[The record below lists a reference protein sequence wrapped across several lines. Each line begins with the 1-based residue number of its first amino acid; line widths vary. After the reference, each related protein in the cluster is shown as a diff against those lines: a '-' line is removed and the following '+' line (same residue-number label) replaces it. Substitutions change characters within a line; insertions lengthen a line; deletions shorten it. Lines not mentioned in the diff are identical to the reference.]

1 MSATRI
7 VLHLARADFLERVRR
22 YSFLVT
28 MGAAVFLGYQV
39 LIGNVKMQAGHYG
52 GAANSAWLGAQMA
65 VCASLFVSLVG
76 FYIVKN
82 TIERDR
88 QTRVGQILAS
98 TPMSKPLYT
107 VGKVLSN
114 FGMFAA
120 IVAVLVLSTV
130 VMQLWR
136 NEQFPLD
143 LTQLLVPFLLIT
155 LPGLA
160 FISAIAVLFETLPG
174 FRGGFGNVAW
184 FFLWT
189 ALLVVPIESKTNW
202 ADISGISIL
211 HNALRTEVS
220 ARFPDYKGGFSIGGS
235 GEVFKQTFVWDGLHW
250 TPKMIAQRLAW
261 YGAAFLLAM
270 VAAGF
275 FDRFDPARGWRFRR
289 KEKLEASPPEIPG
302 REVNGKTAGEALSAG
317 SHAHLTP
324 FAEVANRSR
333 FAGVLIAEIKLML
346 KGQRWIWYAGVIG
359 FWIASIA
366 SPLENARAIVLP
378 LAWLW
383 PVLLW
388 SAMGTREA
396 KHETGQLIFSSARA
410 LTRQLPAVWLAGV
423 LLSAC
428 TGGIVGL
435 RLLLAGE
442 RGGLIAWVAGALFIP
457 SLALALGV
465 WGGTSKLFEGL
476 FTVMWYIGPM
486 NRVPD
491 FDYCGATRA
500 AIAAGIPSTYLG
512 ASVLLLVA
520 AFLGRY
526 RQIRG

>member
-7 VLHLARADFLERVRR
+7 VFHLARADFLERVRR
-22 YSFLVT
+22 YSFLMT

-39 LIGNVKMQAGHYG
+39 LIGNVKMQAGHYA
-52 GAANSAWLGAQMA
+52 GAANSAWLGSQMA
-65 VCASLFVSLVG
+65 ICAALFVSLVG

-107 VGKVLSN
+107 IGKVISN
-114 FGMFAA
+114 FVVFAA
-120 IVAVLVLSTV
+120 IVAVLVLATIA
-130 VMQLWR
+130 MQLWR

-143 LTQLLVPFLLIT
+143 LAQLLLPFLLIT

-184 FFLWT
+184 FFVWT
-189 ALLVVPIESKTNW
+189 ALLVAPIESKTNW

-211 HNALRTEVS
+211 HNALKTEVS

-235 GEVFKQTFVWDGLHW
+235 DEVLKQTFVWDGLHW
-250 TPKMIAQRLAW
+250 TLKMIVQRLAW

-275 FDRFDPARGWRFRR
+275 FDRFDPARGWRLRR
-289 KEKLEASPPEIPG
+289 KEKPAASPPESAG
-302 REVNGKTAGEALSAG
+302 KEANGKIAGEELVAG
-317 SHAHLTP
+317 AHVHLTP
-324 FAEVANRSR
+324 IAQAASRSR
-333 FAGVLIAEIKLML
+333 FLGVLIAEIRLML

-366 SPLENARAIVLP
+366 SPLDKARAIVLP

-410 LTRQLPAVWLAGV
+410 LTRQLPAVWLAGA
-423 LLSAC
+423 LLSVC
-428 TGGIVGL
+428 TGGIVCL

-442 RGGLIAWVAGALFIP
+442 SGGVLAWIAGALFIP

-465 WGGTSKLFEGL
+465 WSGTSKLFEGL

-500 AIAAGIPSTYLG
+500 AVSAGMPIKYLV
-512 ASVLLLVA
+512 ATALLVTA
-520 AFLGRY
+520 AFVGRR
-526 RQIRG
+526 RQVRG